1 MGAAMA
7 ASMYVAVG
15 GMFSLISVPLIQGKV
30 ARNGIYGFRTPK
42 TLSADRIW
50 FPANRYMGR
59 DLFVA
64 GVAIVVGSLMM
75 LVSAPLLGLSG
86 ASVALL
92 GTCLMSVCIVVT
104 LVRGFRFLRRL

>member
-1 MGAAMA
+1 MGAALIA
-7 ASMYVAVG
+7 LLYAAVG

-42 TLSADRIW
+42 TLSSDRIW

-64 GVAIVVGSLMM
+64 GVAIAAGSLLM
-75 LVSAPLLGLSG
+75 LLGAPLLGLS
-86 ASVALL
+86 AATVALA
-92 GTCLMSVCIVVT
+92 GTGLMSVCLVVT